1 VFLFRRWKK
10 MALTPD
16 QDPHGQAM
24 LDFLE
29 GRDAFEL
36 IERDDGMIAPSGG
49 PEAYFTGPSEW
60 ASFATDA
67 LKHVRGRVLDVGC
80 GAGRIA
86 LHLQDL
92 GHEVVGVDLSPGAV
106 ETSRRRGVRDVRELS
121 ITRIGPDL
129 GTFDTIVFFG
139 NNFGL
144 FGNEKR
150 ARWLLKRF
158 YRLTSGDGRIVA
170 ECMDP
175 YQTDEEA
182 HLAYHQLNRQR
193 GRLGG
198 QVRVRV
204 RYKNYRTPWFDWLLV
219 SEDEMKGLLEGTGW
233 CMEHAFDSG
242 QGPYAV
248 VIGKQ

>member
-1 VFLFRRWKK
+1 
-10 MALTPD
+10 MPLTPD
-16 QDPHGQAM
+16 QDAHGQAM

-29 GRDAFEL
+29 GREAFEL

-49 PEAYFTGPSEW
+49 PEAYFTEPSEW
-60 ASFATDA
+60 APIATDA
-67 LKHVRGRVLDVGC
+67 LTYVRGRVLDVGC

-86 LHLQDL
+86 LYLQDR
-92 GHEVVGVDLSPGAV
+92 GHEVVGMDISPGAV
-106 ETSRRRGVRDVRELS
+106 EVSRRRGVLDVRERS
-121 ITRIGPDL
+121 ITSVGPDL
-129 GTFDTIVFFG
+129 GTFDSVVFFG

-158 YRLTSGDGRIVA
+158 HRSTSPDGRIVA

-175 YQTDEEA
+175 YQTDDEA
-182 HLAYHQLNRQR
+182 HLAYHELNRQR

-204 RYKNYRTPWFDWLLV
+204 RYKRYRSPWFDWLLV
-219 SEDEMKGLLEGTGW
+219 SEEEMKGLLEDTGW
-233 CMEHAFDSG
+233 QLEKVFPSG

-248 VIGKQ
+248 VIGKE